1 MITLN
6 SAISLLQTA
15 FPLEGEQGGGLGLS
29 YSFLQHY
36 WCFIVALLGAL
47 LVFLLFVQG
56 ANSMASSLGQTEMG
70 RRLVYNST
78 GRKWELTFTTLVT
91 FGGAF
96 FASYPL
102 FYSTSF
108 GGAYWLWMIILF
120 TFVLQAVS
128 YEFQNKIGNIVGPR
142 VFQFFLTLNGIVG
155 PLLLGGAVATFF
167 EGSNF
172 VVEKNNLID
181 ATALTPVISYWANAS
196 HGLDA
201 LLNPWVLVLG
211 FAVVF
216 LARVLGILYVMNNV
230 DDEDI
235 RSRGSVRLVGAA
247 VPFVIFFVAYLVHLL
262 MKDGYAYTD
271 DGLIFM
277 EPNKYL
283 HNFIDMWYLT
293 VILLI
298 GVVLV
303 LYGIFKTIL
312 SKHYIGGIWPA
323 GIGTVLTVLALL
335 LCSAWNHTAYY
346 PSTADLQSSLT
357 MENSCSSEFT
367 LRTMFYVSL
376 LVPFVL
382 AYIAY
387 AWYAMD
393 RKKITKEEIEKTMHA
408 Y

>member
-1 MITLN
+1 M
-6 SAISLLQTA
+6 
-15 FPLEGEQGGGLGLS
+15 S
-29 YSFLQHY
+29 YEFLQHY
-36 WCFIVALLGAL
+36 WCFIVSLLGAI

-56 ANSMASSLGQTEMG
+56 ANSVARSLGYTDEGQ
-70 RRLVYNST
+70 RLVYNST
-78 GRKWELTFTTLVT
+78 GRKWEFTFTTLVT

-96 FASYPL
+96 FASFPL

-128 YEFQNKIGNIVGPR
+128 YEFQNKLGNFLGPKT
-142 VFQFFLTLNGIVG
+142 FQFFLTLNGLLG

-172 VVEKNNLID
+172 IVEKSNLVD
-181 ATALTPVISYWANAS
+181 AGAITPVISHWANAS

-201 LLNPWVLVLG
+201 LLNPWVLIFGL
-211 FAVVF
+211 AVMF
-216 LARVLGILYVMNNV
+216 LARVLGILYIMNNV
-230 DDEDI
+230 ADEDI
-235 RSRGSVRLVGAA
+235 RSRGSVRLIGAA
-247 VPFVIFFVAYLVHLL
+247 VPFLILFVAYLVHLL
-262 MKDGYAYTD
+262 LKDGFAYD
-271 DGLIFM
+271 DAGVIFM
-277 EPNKYL
+277 EPYKYL

-293 VILLI
+293 IVLLV

-303 LYGIFKTIL
+303 LYGIGKTIV
-312 SKHYIGGIWPA
+312 SKDYIGGIWPA
-323 GIGTVLTVLALL
+323 GIGTILTVLPLL
-335 LCSAWNHTAYY
+335 LMSAWNHTAYY

-357 MENSCSSEFT
+357 LANSCSSEFT

-382 AYIAY
+382 AYIVY
-387 AWYAMD
+387 AWRAID
-393 RKKITKEEIEKTMHA
+393 SKKLTKEEINDGHA

>member
-1 MITLN
+1 MTY
-6 SAISLLQTA
+6 
-15 FPLEGEQGGGLGLS
+15 E
-29 YSFLQHY
+29 FLQHY
-36 WCFIVALLGAL
+36 WCFVVALLGAL

-56 ANSMASSLGQTEMG
+56 ANSLAGSLGYTEEG

-78 GRKWELTFTTLVT
+78 GRKWEFTFTTLVT

-96 FASYPL
+96 FASFPL

-108 GGAYWLWMIILF
+108 GGAYWLWMLILF

-128 YEFQNKIGNIVGPR
+128 YEFQNKIGNFLGPKT
-142 VFQFFLTLNGIVG
+142 FQFFLTLNGIVG

-172 VVEKNNLID
+172 IIAKDNLID
-181 ATALTPVISYWANAS
+181 TGSFTPIISRWANAS
-196 HGLDA
+196 HGLDV
-201 LLNPWVLVLG
+201 LLNPWVLVFG

-216 LARVLGILYVMNNV
+216 LARILGILYVMNNI

-235 RSRGSVRLVGAA
+235 RCRGSVRLVGTAI
-247 VPFVIFFVAYLVHLL
+247 PFLILFVAYLVHLL
-262 MKDGYAYTD
+262 LKDGYAWHPETGVIY
-271 DGLIFM
+271 M
-277 EPNKYL
+277 EPYKYL
-283 HNFIDMWYLT
+283 HNLIDMWYLLI
-293 VILLI
+293 ILLI

-303 LYGIFKTIL
+303 LFGIGKTIV
-312 SKHYIGGIWPA
+312 SKDYIGGIWPA

-357 MENSCSSEFT
+357 LANSCSSEFT

-382 AYIAY
+382 AYIVY
-387 AWYAMD
+387 AWHSID
-393 RKKITKEEIEKTMHA
+393 KKKLDKQEIADDHA